1 MSSTKD
7 HILHVAL
14 NLFLQSSY
22 KEVTMSELVEKSGMS
37 KGAFYYY
44 FKSKEELFCAVMKM
58 IMDLGELDYG
68 NFSQTS
74 LKDFYEGYL
83 MKIQTAKSDSKS
95 MELIFD
101 STSTRL
107 SFTTLIFEAF
117 RLFPSVR
124 ELVQQSNEK
133 ELNMWVEIVLQ
144 AIDRGEIRSNMT
156 AAQIAGI
163 FINISAGLA
172 MRSRL
177 SSEEINVIEYTRE
190 LWQGF
195 YEGLRNPN
203 FKQKFKLNGGHY
215 E

>member
-22 KEVTMSELVEKSGMS
+22 KEVTMCELVEKSGMS

-58 IMDLGELDYG
+58 IMDLRELDYG
-68 NFSQTS
+68 NFRQTT
-74 LKDFYEGYL
+74 LKDFYEGYI
-83 MKIQTAKSDSKS
+83 MKIQTARSDSKS
-95 MELIFD
+95 MELIYD

-124 ELVQQSNEK
+124 GLVHQSNEK
-133 ELNMWVEIVLQ
+133 ELNMWVEIVQ
-144 AIDRGEIRSNMT
+144 KAIDSGEIRSNMT
-156 AAQIAGI
+156 EAQIAGI
-163 FINISAGLA
+163 FINISVGLA
-172 MRSRL
+172 TRSKL
-177 SSEEINVIEYTRE
+177 SSEEINVSEHTLE
-190 LWQGF
+190 LWHGF
-195 YEGLRNPN
+195 YEGIRNPN
-203 FKQKFKLNGGHY
+203 FIQK
-215 E
+215 